1 MDRLNSITHITDEV
15 SVQVQDTL
23 GDKLCKVIL
32 YGSRAR
38 GDNNEESDIDI
49 MVLADINDDQELHK
63 MEKILWD
70 IGWEVG
76 FENDIMISVFLKNNT
91 HFYEWMDAMA
101 YYRNIIEDGV
111 VLYGAK
117 TGTFPIPFG

>member
-1 MDRLNSITHITDEV
+1 MDKVHTITHITDEV
-15 SVQVQDTL
+15 STRVQEIL

-32 YGSRAR
+32 YGSCAR
-38 GDNNEESDIDI
+38 GGDNEESDIDI

-70 IGWEVG
+70 IGWDVG
-76 FENDIMISVFLKNNT
+76 FEYDIMISVFLKNNT
-91 HFYEWMDAMA
+91 HFYEWMDVMA

-111 VLYGAK
+111 VLYGA
-117 TGTFPIPFG
+117 

>member
-1 MDRLNSITHITDEV
+1 MDKVSNINKVTNEV
-15 SVQVQDTL
+15 SVRVQDTL

-32 YGSRAR
+32 YGSYAR

-49 MVLADINDDQELHK
+49 MVLADINDDKELHK

-70 IGWEVG
+70 IGWDVG
-76 FENDIMISVFLKNNT
+76 FEYDIMISVFLKNNT

-111 VLYGAK
+111 VLYGA
-117 TGTFPIPFG
+117 